1 MLTLHIIYCCQC
13 LAQLLWVQPNSSIM
27 RCFACNTVKVPA
39 HNKVTAWRRF
49 LFPQVPERRWMRKLN
64 PSIFRRYCFKN
75 CSVSFLSLLFMYMH
89 FWPPT
94 LPQWYWTNS
103 IAIARDPRSTLGVPL
118 SKSGNVGCTRPQ
130 RHVITFW
137 NTGSRSALYFEHFPK
152 KKKVGTIGG
161 GCPAVGV
168 KSKWWSNGT
177 NYTISI
183 EWWMKFSRQKIPN

>member
-1 MLTLHIIYCCQC
+1 
-13 LAQLLWVQPNSSIM
+13 M

-152 KKKVGTIGG
+152 KKKGRYNRWWLSSSRCEIEMVEQWHQQYYIHRMVNENFKT
-161 GCPAVGV
+161 
-168 KSKWWSNGT
+168 KNSKVENWC
-177 NYTISI
+177 
-183 EWWMKFSRQKIPN
+183 E